1 MSRSIRRSVTHL
13 TPVVTWA
20 LLLFLGASP
29 AFAAATGA
37 PWETPIQGIVDSLT
51 GPIAQGV
58 GIIAIVMT
66 GLGFAIAE
74 SGGVMRRAL
83 GIVFGLALAF
93 AAATWG
99 LTFLGFAGGAV
110 I

>member
-1 MSRSIRRSVTHL
+1 MSRSTRRSVTHL
-13 TPVVTWA
+13 APAITSA
-20 LLLFLGASP
+20 LLLSLAANP
-29 AFAAATGA
+29 ALAAATGA
-37 PWETPIQGIVDSLT
+37 PWETPIQNLVDSLT